1 MNLKGSELFLWVL
14 IGLAIVASVLMMFS
28 NSDAWQKIAVLAA
41 LWAAA
46 VGAFLVMRMRGQAT
60 ADSEHMAELEDEL
73 DYQRARADEERA
85 RSESAIARYEES
97 DETLAAIRDQ
107 LEAMRAQLEELT
119 GRTYEYEPNS
129 ITASATR
136 LREIGGSTSGA
147 RGWDEEPHTEPGSV
161 EAPSFGEPD
170 ISTAATSREATDVEV
185 VTPEYDQHGSHAE
198 RQDDE
203 ATSNFREE
211 EESGGGWQAWTW
223 APGEF
228 SSYVEP
234 EDNDQGYHGRRR
246 KEDDKG
252 NSPFNF
258 DFFGSHGS
266 SDTDDADAGATVTVE
281 ETDSRRNRTETA
293 TATDADY
300 LRSAREEEPSQ
311 AATRRSG
318 DGVADGED
326 TGYHGRR
333 RKEDRNENRTP
344 GADNS
349 VHHADGGAR
358 PQQSEQSHRVGGWT
372 PVTQPVDNHD
382 TWGGPHTDGSVYG
395 DAAGDVAGDV
405 AGETGG
411 SAPEPVAPHPDQ
423 TTRIPQVDEQYG
435 ESGHGRRRA
444 ENNAGGVSV
453 ADLLKNLKK

>member
-28 NSDAWQKIAVLAA
+28 SSDAWQKIAVLAA

-60 ADSEHMAELEDEL
+60 ADSERMAELEDEL

-136 LREIGGSTSGA
+136 LREIGSSTSGT
-147 RGWDEEPHTEPGSV
+147 RGWDEEPHTEPESV
-161 EAPSFGEPD
+161 GAPSFGEPD
-170 ISTAATSREATDVEV
+170 ASTAAASREATDVEV
-185 VTPEYDQHGSHAE
+185 VTAEYDQHGSHAE

-203 ATSNFREE
+203 AINNFREE
-211 EESGGGWQAWTW
+211 EESDGGRQSWTW
-223 APGEF
+223 TPGEF

-234 EDNDQGYHGRRR
+234 EDNDQGYHGKRR
-246 KEDDKG
+246 KEDDKD

-258 DFFGSHGS
+258 DFFGSYAS
-266 SDTDDADAGATVTVE
+266 SDTDDDDAGAAVTVDE
-281 ETDSRRNRTETA
+281 ADSRRNRTETA
-293 TATDADY
+293 AATDADY
-300 LRSAREEEPSQ
+300 LHSTREEEPSQ
-311 AATRRSG
+311 GRTRRSG
-318 DGVADGED
+318 ASVADGED

-333 RKEDRNENRTP
+333 RKEDRNENRTA
-344 GADNS
+344 GTDNS
-349 VHHADGGAR
+349 AHHAGGGAR
-358 PQQSEQSHRVGGWT
+358 PQQSEESHRVGGWT
-372 PVTQPVDNHD
+372 PVTQPVDTHD
-382 TWGGPHTDGSVYG
+382 TWGDPHTDGSVDG
-395 DAAGDVAGDV
+395 DAAGDI

-411 SAPEPVAPHPDQ
+411 TAPEPTAPRPDQ
-423 TTRIPQVDEQYG
+423 TARIPQVDERQE